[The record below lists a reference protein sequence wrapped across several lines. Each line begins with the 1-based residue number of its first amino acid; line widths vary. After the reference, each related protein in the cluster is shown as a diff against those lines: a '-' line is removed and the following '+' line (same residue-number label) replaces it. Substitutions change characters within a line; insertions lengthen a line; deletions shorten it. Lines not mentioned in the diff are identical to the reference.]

1 MLATIIGATVFD
13 HILLWHTRRDFI
25 RWNKYELSDHWENE
39 NIFFLN
45 RSNDIWIM
53 RFIVLNGHALYAAW
67 LLVASSLNFTIW
79 FKKRLSLQV
88 EGWATTISL
97 LLLSIGVFIYWILEN
112 FVYPSQ
118 MAYTWSP
125 WLVWFIAFAGILS
138 KHWRLLRERS
148 FNQILILIITIVC
161 VLLFSVKVILFAVRY
176 TKQQIPTG
184 NNPAE
189 LEF

>member
-1 MLATIIGATVFD
+1 
-13 HILLWHTRRDFI
+13 
-25 RWNKYELSDHWENE
+25 
-39 NIFFLN
+39 
-45 RSNDIWIM
+45 M

-79 FKKRLSLQV
+79 LKKRLSLHI
-88 EGWATTISL
+88 EGLATTISL
-97 LLLSIGVFIYWILEN
+97 ILLTIGVFIYWILEN

-138 KHWRLLRERS
+138 KHWRLLREGS
-148 FNQILILIITIVC
+148 CNQIFVLLIMIFSII
-161 VLLFSVKVILFAVRY
+161 LFSVKIILFSMRY
-176 TKQQIPTG
+176 TKQQIPTR
-184 NNPAE
+184 NNLAG

>member
-1 MLATIIGATVFD
+1 
-13 HILLWHTRRDFI
+13 
-25 RWNKYELSDHWENE
+25 
-39 NIFFLN
+39 
-45 RSNDIWIM
+45 
-53 RFIVLNGHALYAAW
+53 
-67 LLVASSLNFTIW
+67 
-79 FKKRLSLQV
+79 
-88 EGWATTISL
+88 
-97 LLLSIGVFIYWILEN
+97 
-112 FVYPSQ
+112 